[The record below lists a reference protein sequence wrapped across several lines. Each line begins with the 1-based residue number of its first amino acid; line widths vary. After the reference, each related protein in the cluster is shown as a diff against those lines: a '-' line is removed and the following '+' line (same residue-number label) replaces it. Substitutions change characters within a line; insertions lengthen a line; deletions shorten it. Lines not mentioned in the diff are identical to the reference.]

1 MQIQMSRKY
10 IFTIS
15 DGQRSNNLLIVA
27 AGKEE
32 KPALSPTVGEG
43 NFKWTCLC
51 RAFWQFLRKLKLNIV
66 LDSAL
71 SHIGICT
78 IETRKKKDDYS
89 RIFIVALLALKNKNL
104 IAQ

>member
-15 DGQRSNNLLIVA
+15 DGQRSNNLLIVP

-43 NFKWTCLC
+43 NFK
-51 RAFWQFLRKLKLNIV
+51 
-66 LDSAL
+66 
-71 SHIGICT
+71 
-78 IETRKKKDDYS
+78 
-89 RIFIVALLALKNKNL
+89 
-104 IAQ
+104 